1 MIKDY
6 FPSAEKLKGFLP
18 APKNDLPVVEIMS
31 DEEWAEAF
39 NRRSQEIDEQG
50 KGGVGVTTHDV
61 LMATKLGIS
70 VEVYQQRC
78 REVVQAS
85 NECVFMVGDTGYPAL
100 AKDKKY
106 GKCMVVGVC
115 RHYDNYGTVDWNDP
129 PFILS
134 VSPLNDKSSVIQCTG
149 GWLVKKEEKNEC

>member
-1 MIKDY
+1 MLKEY
-6 FPSAEKLKGFLP
+6 FPSPAKLKL
-18 APKNDLPVVEIMS
+18 APPVVEDTSSFDLMS
-31 DEEWAEAF
+31 DEEWTAAF
-39 NRRSQEIDEQG
+39 NIRSQEIDTQG

-61 LMATKLGIS
+61 LVATKMGLS

-85 NECVFMVGDTGYPAL
+85 NECSFMIGDTGYPVL

-106 GKCMVVGVC
+106 GKCMVVGIC

-134 VSPLNDKSSVIQCTG
+134 VSPLNDKASVIQCTG
-149 GWLVKKEEKNEC
+149 GWLVKKEENNEC